1 MFSNEN
7 IFQNCRSCFARHR
20 YRATQDPELVEKYN
34 AIKNG
39 EVILLLLD
47 SEDELKELPSKY
59 IVPIGETLP
68 IPSETPPINS
78 NKKTRKKAVSPQ
90 TKQGKKQR
98 TSQRVVNKNLAA
110 KENEELYLSVLLDN
124 AKKEEKKLR
133 ELDAAATNAAEEEA
147 NRKEAAF
154 KEKFCVKELVVVSN

>member
-1 MFSNEN
+1 MFSNEHV
-7 IFQNCRSCFARHR
+7 FENCRSCFARHR

-47 SEDELKELPSKY
+47 SEDELKELPSEY

-68 IPSETPPINS
+68 IPTETPPINS
-78 NKKTRKKAVSPQ
+78 ARTQCNKKTRKKAVSPQ

-98 TSQRVVNKNLAA
+98 TSQRVVAKKLAA
-110 KENEELYLSVLLDN
+110 KNTEEMYLSELL
-124 AKKEEKKLR
+124 KKCESK
-133 ELDAAATNAAEEEA
+133 
-147 NRKEAAF
+147 RKEDA
-154 KEKFCVKELVVVSN
+154 KIE